1 MQDTVRSPE
10 PHFILRGPQMMEAMM
25 KVWMLM
31 LNIEFGKEKSESLA
45 GMFWSGNHN
54 KRKPNIAQDCR
65 TRRSRIKSL
74 DW

>member
-1 MQDTVRSPE
+1 
-10 PHFILRGPQMMEAMM
+10 MMEAIM